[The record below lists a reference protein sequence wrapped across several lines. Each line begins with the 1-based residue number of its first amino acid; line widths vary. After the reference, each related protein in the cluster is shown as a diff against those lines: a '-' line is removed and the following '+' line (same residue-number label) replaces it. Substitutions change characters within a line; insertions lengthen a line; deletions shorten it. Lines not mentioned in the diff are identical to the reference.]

1 MTDSTDAS
9 HTTPVMATS
18 DSATKPRLSYDSVAV
33 AAQQMQDEGVPLEQ
47 ITAARL
53 RERAGHGGNTT
64 WHRHLQQW
72 KARQLESSEQA
83 VAASLPPHAA
93 EAGQQLVARIWT
105 MALTEA
111 RSSIERE
118 RQGFSQQAAQWQQ
131 EQASV
136 LAELATA
143 EQGRAAA
150 EQQRDSLQLT
160 LTGTE
165 AALNT
170 RQAELKQTKAE
181 KKALAERHRGLRQ
194 QFNQQQ
200 QLTASAEARAQ
211 LAEKN
216 AIEIGNRLEAQ
227 RDENTALK
235 LALEG
240 LKKDLVHNQQR
251 SDQQQTALADQTEQ
265 ADQLRAR
272 LDEVLQKLAVAEARL
287 QIQSAPTVN

>member
-1 MTDSTDAS
+1 MTERTDPS
-9 HTTPVMATS
+9 HHAPVADVS
-18 DSATKPRLSYDSVAV
+18 DSEAKPRLSYDRVAA
-33 AAQQMQDEGVPLEQ
+33 AAQQMRDEGVPLDQ

-53 RERAGHGGNTT
+53 RAQAGHGGNTT

-72 KARQLESSEQA
+72 KARQLENSEQA
-83 VAASLPPHAA
+83 VAARLPPQAA
-93 EAGQQLVARIWT
+93 EAGQQLVARIWN

-136 LAELATA
+136 LAELAQA

-150 EQQRDSLQLT
+150 EQQCDSLKLT

-165 AALNT
+165 AALASS
-170 RQAELKQTKAE
+170 QAALKQAKAE
-181 KKALAERHRGLRQ
+181 KKALSERHRGLRQ

-211 LAEKN
+211 LAEKS

-235 LALEG
+235 LSLEAV
-240 LKKDLVHNQQR
+240 KKDLAHSQQR
-251 SDQQQTALADQTEQ
+251 GAEQQTALRDQAAQST
-265 ADQLRAR
+265 QLRSR
-272 LDEVLQKLAVAEARL
+272 LDDALQQLAVAEARL
-287 QIQSAPTVN
+287 QLAQDSAPD